1 MKRLELI
8 REKERKKRDE
18 IRMKNRQKTMKSFKV
33 KIFYNY
39 KWPKMEPYS
48 NQTNAVYFKT

>member
-33 KIFYNY
+33 MIFYNY